1 MECSLPKCKNTKGK
15 RDLCLLM
22 RLIRNFNCVRRINP
36 EYPLHLTGNF
46 WKSCKRVGCKAIGIG
61 RLALTAIER
70 RVMGRLI
77 PFYIPEGF
85 KPQRKWLPASA
96 LGRILQ
102 FRPAEVKQ
110 SA

>member
-1 MECSLPKCKNTKGK
+1 
-15 RDLCLLM
+15 
-22 RLIRNFNCVRRINP
+22 
-36 EYPLHLTGNF
+36 
-46 WKSCKRVGCKAIGIG
+46 
-61 RLALTAIER
+61 
-70 RVMGRLI
+70 MGRLI

-96 LGRILQ
+96 LGRVLQ

>member
-1 MECSLPKCKNTKGK
+1 
-15 RDLCLLM
+15 
-22 RLIRNFNCVRRINP
+22 
-36 EYPLHLTGNF
+36 
-46 WKSCKRVGCKAIGIG
+46 
-61 RLALTAIER
+61 
-70 RVMGRLI
+70 MGRLI

-110 SA
+110 SAWQACLQRSRARAHQLQLRPKGLAGSRKAAPWQISAALLSWPHASI